1 MTRESC
7 CLFFMLV
14 WCLTLS
20 FASSAKQA
28 DQALVDLYL
37 TECRDGAQP
46 ASAADQRTLGDWQQM
61 NVRSRARYT
70 CSMMALIEGL
80 TIPTRAV
87 MANGLTN
94 CLNASDLTKNRKG
107 GSLRPFKLWDATR
120 ICAQEISRQ

>member
-1 MTRESC
+1 MIRESC
-7 CLFFMLV
+7 CLFFVLAL
-14 WCLTLS
+14 CLTFS
-20 FASSAKQA
+20 FTAGAKEI

-37 TECRDGAQP
+37 AECRDGAQP
-46 ASAADQRTLGDWQQM
+46 ASVADQRTLGDWQQM

-80 TIPTRAV
+80 TVPTRAS

-94 CLNASDLTKNRKG
+94 CLNAPNLTKTRKG
-107 GSLRPFKLWDATR
+107 GSLRSFKLWDATT